1 MAEKKKGVVYQISC
15 SCGSVYIGE
24 SGRPKDVRLKEHVA
38 DIKHARLDKSA
49 TARHFSTC
57 RGDLNPLTAKT
68 LATEGHWKR
77 RKVREAIEVKLTPQ
91 ATMNLDEGGVRLS
104 PIWDILLT

>member
-1 MAEKKKGVVYQISC
+1 MWRTSNTHGWTSLLQ
-15 SCGSVYIGE
+15 
-24 SGRPKDVRLKEHVA
+24 RDT
-38 DIKHARLDKSA
+38 SA
-49 TARHFSTC
+49 PALC

-68 LATEGHWKR
+68 LAAEGHWKR

-91 ATMNLDEGGVRLS
+91 ATINLDEGGVRLS